1 MVFKMVLTSSGN
13 YSTLLFIECNRTQFP
28 KDSKDDT
35 DTHESYENGN
45 LDAINTCFTLE
56 KHAIQF

>member
-1 MVFKMVLTSSGN
+1 MVLTSSGN